1 MNQVFISNNRAGQ
14 ILSAKAWTDMAHLA
28 GGADDGSGTAMFG
41 VWDPS
46 AQVFLDGT
54 TAALSLIN
62 PQSLAAITAAGGTWV
77 TAQQGTIIADGTAI
91 AAGQEV
97 VNTLPSSPAWLNRSF
112 QLVQAMPSGN
122 PVASPIIHTSQVK
135 RLRWDP
141 NNAPVLH
148 KITAAASGLTTAV
161 VIGDTIELI
170 LNMRFPGDVARYE
183 AQINPSG
190 SVTNVSPAMSA
201 AFDNPKRIYRSAQ
214 YVVASD
220 VEATEHN
227 AFADMVIADNASGKN
242 SFSDFITTTLSTND
256 LVLEAKF
263 QGMIIDAFV
272 VVNGNK
278 SHTCGETTAPEMGV
292 GSYAEVLGAE
302 KKAQYS
308 QGHFNRMYLP
318 TGGVTSSSLTP
329 GGITSTETLNYDRL
343 TIEYVNKTSQMPGF
357 NGGGNTSTATIYF
370 PSNGTHGDQ
379 SEGLAIEATW
389 GLIDAPA
396 GAVEYIW

>member
-14 ILSAKAWTDMAHLA
+14 MLSAKAWTDMVHLA
-28 GGADDGSGTAMFG
+28 GGADDGSATAMFG
-41 VWDPS
+41 VWDPY

-54 TAALSLIN
+54 TAALGLISAQN
-62 PQSLAAITAAGGTWV
+62 LAATTAAGGTWA
-77 TAQQGTIIADGTAI
+77 TAQQGTIIADGTAT
-91 AAGQEV
+91 ADGQEV
-97 VNTLPSSPAWLNRSF
+97 VNVLPSSPNWLNQAF

-122 PVASPIIHTSQVK
+122 PVASPIIHTNQVK

-148 KITAAASGLTTAV
+148 KITAAASGLATPAV
-161 VIGDTIELI
+161 GDTIQLI
-170 LNMRFPGDVARYE
+170 LVTRFPGDVARYE
-183 AQINPSG
+183 AQINPG
-190 SVTNVSPAMSA
+190 GAVTNVTPALST
-201 AFDNPKRIYRSAQ
+201 AFDNPKRIYRSAE
-214 YVVASD
+214 YVCASTTIND
-220 VEATEHN
+220 EHN
-227 AFADMVIADNASGKN
+227 AFADKVIADNASGKN
-242 SFSDFITTTLSTND
+242 SFSDFIDTTLSTND

-263 QGMIIDAFV
+263 QGQIIDAFV

-278 SHTCGETTAPEMGV
+278 SHTCAETTAPELGV
-292 GSYAEVLGAE
+292 GSFAEVISAE

-318 TGGVTSSSLTP
+318 TGGVTSASQTP
-329 GGITSTETLNYDRL
+329 GGVSSTQTANYDRL
-343 TIEYVNKTSQMPGF
+343 IIEYYNANSNMPGF
-357 NGGGNTSTATIYF
+357 NGQGNMSTATVYF
-370 PSNGTHGDQ
+370 PANGDHSDQ

>member
-14 ILSAKAWTDMAHLA
+14 MLSAKAWTDMVHLA
-28 GGADDGSGTAMFG
+28 GGADDGSATAMFG
-41 VWDPS
+41 VWDPY

-54 TAALSLIN
+54 TAALGLISAQN
-62 PQSLAAITAAGGTWV
+62 LAATTAAGGTWA
-77 TAQQGTIIADGTAI
+77 TAQQGTIIADGTAT
-91 AAGQEV
+91 ADGQEV
-97 VNTLPSSPAWLNRSF
+97 VNVLPSSPNWLNQAF

-122 PVASPIIHTSQVK
+122 PVASPIIHTNQVK

-148 KITAAASGLTTAV
+148 KITAAASGLATPAV
-161 VIGDTIELI
+161 GDTIQLI
-170 LNMRFPGDVARYE
+170 LVTRFPGDVARYE
-183 AQINPSG
+183 AQINPG
-190 SVTNVSPAMSA
+190 GAVTNVTPALST
-201 AFDNPKRIYRSAQ
+201 AFDNPKRIYRSAE
-214 YVVASD
+214 YVCASTTIND
-220 VEATEHN
+220 EHN
-227 AFADMVIADNASGKN
+227 AFADKVIADNASGKN
-242 SFSDFITTTLSTND
+242 SFSDFIDTTLSTND

-263 QGMIIDAFV
+263 QGQIIDAFV

-278 SHTCGETTAPEMGV
+278 SHTCGETTAPELGV
-292 GSYAEVLGAE
+292 GSFAEVISAE

-318 TGGVTSSSLTP
+318 TGGVTSASQTP
-329 GGITSTETLNYDRL
+329 GGVSSTQTANYDRL
-343 TIEYVNKTSQMPGF
+343 IIEYYNANSNMPGF
-357 NGGGNTSTATIYF
+357 NGQGNMSTATVYF
-370 PSNGTHGDQ
+370 PANGDHSDQ